1 MKKKDK
7 YKIWIVVILLSILA
21 IFVISEIFF
30 KAQVGT
36 TKITKEVYCNAESRN
51 VNVCVEIY
59 SPVCG
64 WFDSKKIQCI
74 KYPCA
79 QTFSNGCFACQ
90 DEKVEYYTEGE
101 CPV

>member
-1 MKKKDK
+1 MRKKNK
-7 YKIWIVVILLSILA
+7 YKISIVVILLLILA

-30 KAQVGT
+30 KSQNGT
-36 TKITKEVYCNAESRN
+36 TKTTKEVYCNAESRTAD
-51 VNVCVEIY
+51 VCTEIF

-79 QTFSNGCFACQ
+79 QTFSNSCFVCI
-90 DEKVEYYTEGE
+90 DKRVEYYTEGE